1 VFEEL
6 KAALE
11 EESMQAELELSSARL
26 DEIKVDEV
34 LEFCERLLCNVPMMW
49 KDCTIDQQQRLQKV
63 LFPQGISYTK
73 NGTFITPTTCLF
85 FNMLEDK
92 WIDKTH
98 LVALTVVRLNP
109 LIRWLNEMDELRRSG
124 LFAKLLTRR

>member
-1 VFEEL
+1 LQGSTSDFRKRRAKLYQAHIDGKVPDDVFEEL

-63 LFPQGISYTK
+63 LFPQGISHTK

-92 WIDKTH
+92 WIDKT
-98 LVALTVVRLNP
+98 V
-109 LIRWLNEMDELRRSG
+109 W
-124 LFAKLLTRR
+124 